1 MKIFKILSLLI
12 IGTLSFISCN
22 DDDDNNT
29 TTTPITGSSIVVEV
43 TKFNLTEDVS
53 TTDFETRDA
62 EIEGDFTSQQPGFLK
77 RMSGVDADGKY
88 VVVVFWDTLADA
100 DASISAFQEDT
111 TVADY
116 FQMIDGNTFG
126 VERYTTFA
134 IPDINFTLTDNN
146 VIEVTTFNLND
157 DVDVNA
163 FEARDAEIEGD
174 FTSQQTGFIE
184 RTSGDDGNGKYAVVV
199 FWDSLADA
207 DASIAAFQEDATVA
221 DYFQMIDGSTFG
233 VERFT
238 KF

>member
-1 MKIFKILSLLI
+1 
-12 IGTLSFISCN
+12 
-22 DDDDNNT
+22 
-29 TTTPITGSSIVVEV
+29 
-43 TKFNLTEDVS
+43 
-53 TTDFETRDA
+53 
-62 EIEGDFTSQQPGFLK
+62 
-77 RMSGVDADGKY
+77 MSGVDADGKY

-100 DASISAFQEDT
+100 DASIAAFQQDT

-157 DVDVNA
+157 GVDTNA
-163 FEARDAEIEGD
+163 FETRDAEIEGD
-174 FTSQQTGFIE
+174 FTSQQPGFIE
-184 RTSGDDGNGKYAVVV
+184 RTSGGDGNGKYAVVV

-221 DYFQMIDGSTFG
+221 DYFQMIDGNTFG